1 VTSRCD
7 KTSAFRFYAE
17 LNDFLPADSVGREIA
32 YQFGGAPSVKEAIEA
47 QGIPHT
53 EVDLILAN
61 GVSVGFDYRLH
72 AGDRIA
78 VYPVFETFDLTPL
91 VRVRRAPLRAVR
103 FVLDVNLGRLARW
116 LRLLGF
122 DAVYRHD
129 FQDAAVAC
137 LAGRQNRVVLT
148 RDRLLLHRKAI
159 THGYWVRSD
168 DPVAQVAEVLRR
180 FQLERNV
187 RPFRRCL
194 ACNGLIHPAT
204 KAEVLDQLEPGTRTH
219 YEKFYQ
225 CDRCGKVYWHG
236 PHHKHMLAQLQRLG
250 CLSTSCGGSRARP
263 CASPPAATGTPP
275 RSARR

>member
-1 VTSRCD
+1 MTSRCD

-137 LAGRQNRVVLT
+137 LAGR
-148 RDRLLLHRKAI
+148 
-159 THGYWVRSD
+159 
-168 DPVAQVAEVLRR
+168 
-180 FQLERNV
+180 
-187 RPFRRCL
+187 
-194 ACNGLIHPAT
+194 
-204 KAEVLDQLEPGTRTH
+204 
-219 YEKFYQ
+219 
-225 CDRCGKVYWHG
+225 
-236 PHHKHMLAQLQRLG
+236 
-250 CLSTSCGGSRARP
+250 
-263 CASPPAATGTPP
+263 
-275 RSARR
+275 